1 MSDRPSLDPLEATF
15 RELRGAVNTGD
26 GRAAMAAIERRPDL
40 ETLQYAGD
48 GLRLALAQGVAGAA
62 LRAAGHIA
70 ALRDR
75 DLDGDEDL
83 ALELEVM
90 LGLAQAPAL
99 RGLPIDLDELSLAL
113 EGDPLLTGGRLD
125 LRTGDVEQ
133 IGPLYESDYFD
144 EFGESTDREVGEAD
158 DRWLRFHS
166 LGSRPGFRDMEEF
179 RETVADE
186 RLATRLD
193 RALRGRGAFRRFKDE
208 LADVPGELARFRRS
222 SDDRR
227 RGRARQWLAGSGLRP
242 TLPGEPAS
250 PGGPD
255 LRVLP

>member
-15 RELRGAVNTGD
+15 RELRGAVYTGD
-26 GRAAMAAIERRPDL
+26 GRAAMAAIERWPDL

-48 GLRLALAQGVAGAA
+48 GLRVALAQGVTGAA
-62 LRAAGHIA
+62 LQAAGHIA

-99 RGLPIDLDELSLAL
+99 RGLPIDLDELSFAL
-113 EGDPLLTGGRLD
+113 EGD
-125 LRTGDVEQ
+125 
-133 IGPLYESDYFD
+133 
-144 EFGESTDREVGEAD
+144 
-158 DRWLRFHS
+158 
-166 LGSRPGFRDMEEF
+166 
-179 RETVADE
+179 
-186 RLATRLD
+186 
-193 RALRGRGAFRRFKDE
+193 
-208 LADVPGELARFRRS
+208 
-222 SDDRR
+222 
-227 RGRARQWLAGSGLRP
+227 
-242 TLPGEPAS
+242 PAS

>member
-15 RELRGAVNTGD
+15 REPRGAVYTGD
-26 GRAAMAAIERRPDL
+26 GRAAVAAIERWPDL

-48 GLRLALAQGVAGAA
+48 GLRVALAQGVTGAA

-99 RGLPIDLDELSLAL
+99 RGLPIDLDELSFAL
-113 EGDPLLTGGRLD
+113 EGD
-125 LRTGDVEQ
+125 
-133 IGPLYESDYFD
+133 
-144 EFGESTDREVGEAD
+144 
-158 DRWLRFHS
+158 
-166 LGSRPGFRDMEEF
+166 
-179 RETVADE
+179 
-186 RLATRLD
+186 
-193 RALRGRGAFRRFKDE
+193 
-208 LADVPGELARFRRS
+208 
-222 SDDRR
+222 
-227 RGRARQWLAGSGLRP
+227 
-242 TLPGEPAS
+242 PAS